1 MDLYSK
7 MWSRVSAMFLQFG
20 IKSVSMDDISRDL
33 GISKKTLYELVPNK
47 HELVTKVLQE
57 FMQEEHAQV
66 EVIYHES
73 TDPIHELVLIA
84 KHVTKMLKKIS
95 PNTMYD
101 LRKYYREA
109 WRAIELERDKLIFD
123 NIERNLRTGI
133 KEGLYREDLDIDLVT
148 TLYLKMATY
157 ITDEKILDVTNP
169 KKISLYIEF
178 VKYHIR
184 GIATNTGMKTLQ
196 KYDHLLKEN

>member
-1 MDLYSK
+1 MDLYTK
-7 MWSRVSAMFLQFG
+7 LWPRVSAMFMRFG

-47 HELVTKVLQE
+47 GELVAKVLQG

-66 EVIYHES
+66 EVVHNES
-73 TDPIHELVLIA
+73 KDPIHELVLIA

-101 LRKYYREA
+101 LRKYYRDA
-109 WRAIELERDKLIFD
+109 WRSIELERDKLIYD

-133 KEGLYREDLDIDLVT
+133 SEGLYREDLDIDLLT

-184 GIATNTGMKTLQ
+184 GIATARGMKTLQ
-196 KYDHLLKEN
+196 KYDHLLNEL